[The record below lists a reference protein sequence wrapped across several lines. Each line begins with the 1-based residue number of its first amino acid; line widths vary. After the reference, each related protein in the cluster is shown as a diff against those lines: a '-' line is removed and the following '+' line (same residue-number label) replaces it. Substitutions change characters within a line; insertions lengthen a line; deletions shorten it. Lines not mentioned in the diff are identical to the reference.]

1 MGEMQITDRKVVVF
15 SIENEEYATGINQV
29 ERILEL
35 EKITR
40 IPDAPDYL
48 KGVIN
53 YQGRIIPIID
63 LKARFKLPE
72 TTVRED
78 SKIIIAKHD
87 QGDVGLI
94 IDGVSQVVD
103 IPDESITP
111 PPDVIAGIVKEYI
124 KAIIKLDKRIIILLD
139 LGRILSFSEREELSR
154 IVG

>member
-1 MGEMQITDRKVVVF
+1 MQITDRKVVVF